1 VDSSLGFLASWFRAM
16 LPVQNGTDQ
25 GAGKQSM
32 AGRGKF
38 HLHLISD
45 STGETLHALARAALA
60 PFREDVETAI
70 HLTVFVRTPR
80 DLEEA
85 LAGVRA
91 NPGLVWFTVVDP
103 AMQAQIEHACAALG
117 VESTGVLEPLIAT
130 LARFLGESPSH
141 RPGMQHRMN
150 NDYFDRIAALDFAI
164 SNDDGAHGGGQGDG
178 RLGQRLK
185 HADVILTG
193 ISRTSKTP
201 TCIYLAYR
209 GIKAANVPLVPGR
222 EPPRELF
229 EAMEA
234 GIPVVGLTASP
245 SRLTH
250 VRSHRLESLGQP
262 HVSASPN
269 PAGANITEGVADY
282 ADLDRIRAEVAD
294 ARLFFQRHGIPVIDV
309 TRRSIEET
317 AAEILAEL
325 RTRGAGVP
333 GSSAEPG
340 P

>member
-1 VDSSLGFLASWFRAM
+1 MTGSGE
-16 LPVQNGTDQ
+16 
-25 GAGKQSM
+25 
-32 AGRGKF
+32 F

-60 PFREDVETAI
+60 PFRHEAEATI
-70 HLTVFVRTPR
+70 HLSVFVRTGR
-80 DLEEA
+80 DLDAA

-103 AMQAQIEHACAALG
+103 ATQAKIVDACTALG
-117 VESTGVLEPLIAT
+117 VESTGVLDPLIAT
-130 LARFLGESPSH
+130 LARFMGEIPSH

-164 SNDDGAHGGGQGDG
+164 SHDDGA
-178 RLGQRLK
+178 LGQRLRR
-185 HADVILTG
+185 ADVILTG

-209 GIKAANVPLVPGR
+209 GVKAANVPLVPNR
-222 EPPRELF
+222 EPPRALF
-229 EAMEA
+229 EAIEA
-234 GIPVVGLTASP
+234 GTPVVGLTASP
-245 SRLTH
+245 SRLAQ
-250 VRSHRLESLGQP
+250 VRGHRLESLGQP
-262 HVSASPN
+262 AA
-269 PAGANITEGVADY
+269 AGTNATEGVAGY

-294 ARLFFQRHGIPVIDV
+294 ARLFFQRHHIPVIDV

-325 RTRGAGVP
+325 RARGAT
-333 GSSAEPG
+333 AEFSDSG
-340 P
+340 PDSGR

>member
-1 VDSSLGFLASWFRAM
+1 MTGSGE
-16 LPVQNGTDQ
+16 
-25 GAGKQSM
+25 
-32 AGRGKF
+32 F

-60 PFREDVETAI
+60 PFRHEAEVEI
-70 HLTVFVRTPR
+70 HLSVFIRTGR
-80 DLEEA
+80 DLEAA

-103 AMQAQIEHACAALG
+103 AIQHRIEDACTALG
-117 VESTGVLEPLIAT
+117 VESTGVLDPLIAT
-130 LARFLGESPSH
+130 LARFMGETPSH

-164 SNDDGAHGGGQGDG
+164 SHDDGAHDGGK
-178 RLGQRLK
+178 LAQRLK
-185 HADVILTG
+185 RADVILTG

-209 GIKAANVPLVPGR
+209 GVKAANVPLVPNR
-222 EPPRELF
+222 EPPRALF
-229 EAMEA
+229 EAIEA
-234 GIPVVGLTASP
+234 GTPVVGLTASP
-245 SRLTH
+245 SRLAQ
-250 VRSHRLESLGQP
+250 VRGHRLESLGQP
-262 HVSASPN
+262 A
-269 PAGANITEGVADY
+269 AAAAATEGVAGY

-294 ARLFFQRHGIPVIDV
+294 ARLFFQRHHIPVIDV

-325 RTRGAGVP
+325 RARGATTQL
-333 GSSAEPG
+333 SDSG
-340 P
+340 PDSGPDSGR